1 MNNKKFHVGQTVWI
15 KPCEYDRNQNI
26 LETTI
31 TKVGRKY
38 IYIKRHN
45 RKFQV
50 DTLQEVVRYGTG
62 GKIYESMDAIRYEER
77 IKELHR
83 EIDRMIPKL
92 EEAQILAIAELLGLE
107 VSPETPEEND

>member
-1 MNNKKFHVGQTVWI
+1 MKNDKYKVGQTVFV
-15 KPCEYDRNQNI
+15 KPCEYERDQTI

-62 GKIYESMDAIRYEER
+62 GKIYESMDAIRYEKR
-77 IKELHR
+77 IKELHH

-92 EEAQILAIAELLGLE
+92 EEAQILAIAELLGLD
-107 VSPETPEEND
+107 VSPETPKEND